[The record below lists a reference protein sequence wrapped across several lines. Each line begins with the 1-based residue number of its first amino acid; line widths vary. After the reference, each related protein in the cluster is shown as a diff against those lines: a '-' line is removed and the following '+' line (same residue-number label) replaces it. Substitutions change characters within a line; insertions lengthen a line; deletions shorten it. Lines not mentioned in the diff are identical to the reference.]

1 MGEIELLVHY
11 AIPIEFTFVTPL
23 APPANLNLS
32 FFSEFQV
39 APERTSTF
47 PIVETFHFCF
57 VSCVNLMPPK
67 KRGRPRKNPLPEEV
81 PVPDPAPEPAPAP
94 APGRPVTPVVVLEKL
109 TRQQVASMSSASSSA
124 YMSAVGD
131 PASQDEDLVED
142 DQLVIAEEGT

>member
-1 MGEIELLVHY
+1 
-11 AIPIEFTFVTPL
+11 
-23 APPANLNLS
+23 
-32 FFSEFQV
+32 
-39 APERTSTF
+39 
-47 PIVETFHFCF
+47 
-57 VSCVNLMPPK
+57 MPPK